1 MTHDSLGKSTATT
14 VAPIIIQSSIILN
27 NQSKKNRHEIFKI
40 KRRPSYDIRAVDF
53 EPPYFDFII
62 AHIV

>member
-27 NQSKKNRHEIFKI
+27 NQSKKTDMKYLKLKEDLH
-40 KRRPSYDIRAVDF
+40 
-53 EPPYFDFII
+53 II
-62 AHIV
+62 